1 MNALFNAHTHQGK
14 NLSPHAGLIRAML
27 SGNGLYTKRFFRNE
41 VNIKHKLNHCY
52 NEKIIKLVSQAK
64 LPV

>member
-1 MNALFNAHTHQGK
+1 MRIPIKGEIYLFTLH
-14 NLSPHAGLIRAML
+14 L
-27 SGNGLYTKRFFRNE
+27 SGLCWVVTALYTKRFFRNE